1 METRLW
7 NLILRAASILAC
19 VSLLLSV
26 ALIGASQLGYTENH
40 AAGLVTLL
48 FAAGIAIA
56 AIILVNLAHS
66 RQTVDV
72 SFAIDSAH
80 RMAQGERFAERA
92 DTELLGSL
100 KAISDY
106 MDEKAAHMKKIAA
119 GDLSENAVIRS
130 DADHFGDT
138 FQHLVEQL
146 RFIIGTQDTR
156 DRLQKSVVKLLDE
169 VSSISDGDLTV
180 QAEVGTE
187 ITGEVA
193 EAFNQMTRNLR
204 SLIRQVK
211 DVTMQ
216 VASSAAAINDTTEQ
230 LASGSGAQASQI
242 ARTTQAINS
251 MAQQLQD
258 VLRGATLSAEVAASS
273 LNNARTGTNAAR
285 NNINAMRSI
294 RMQVQETAKRIKKLG
309 ERAQEIGQ
317 ITGLIDDLSDRT
329 AMLALNASLRAS
341 SGTNSGEGF
350 AVVAEEVER
359 LAERSNQLTQQIAGL
374 TQTINFETS
383 EVVASMEETI
393 REVINGSSM
402 ADEAGRSLIEIEK
415 VSSQLAELLKTIT
428 DSAKFQA
435 KSSEEISNSM
445 ASISEVTALVQHGS
459 KRAADSA
466 RTLVELSRELRTSV
480 APFKLPVDLNHSLN
494 GTEMNRF
501 VN

>member
-19 VSLLLSV
+19 VSLLLTI
-26 ALIGASQLGYTENH
+26 ALVGASQLGYTDNH
-40 AAGLVTLL
+40 TAGLVTLV
-48 FAAGIAIA
+48 FAAALAIA
-56 AIILVNLAHS
+56 TIVLVNLAHS
-66 RQTVDV
+66 RQTAEMI
-72 SFAIDSAH
+72 FAIDAAH
-80 RMAQGERFAERA
+80 RMSQGERFTELA
-92 DTELLGSL
+92 DTEMLGSL
-100 KAISDY
+100 KAVSDY
-106 MDEKAAHMKKIAA
+106 MDEKVAHMKRIAA
-119 GDLSENAVIRS
+119 GDLSENVAVRS

-138 FQHLVEQL
+138 FQHLLERL
-146 RFIIGTQDTR
+146 RYIIGTQDTR

-180 QAEVGTE
+180 QAEVGSE
-187 ITGEVA
+187 ITGEIA

-216 VASSAAAINDTTEQ
+216 VASSATAINDTTEQ

-242 ARTTQAINS
+242 ARTTQAING

-258 VLRGATLSAEVAASS
+258 VFRDATVSAEVAASS

-359 LAERSNQLTQQIAGL
+359 LAERSNRLTQQIAGL
-374 TQTINFETS
+374 TQTINLETS

-393 REVINGSSM
+393 REVINGSTM
-402 ADEAGRSLIEIEK
+402 ADEAGRSLVEIEK
-415 VSSQLAELLKTIT
+415 VSSQLAELLRTISN
-428 DSAKFQA
+428 SAKFQA

-445 ASISEVTALVQHGS
+445 TSISEVTALVQNGS

-480 APFKLPVDLNHSLN
+480 APFKLPIDLNQSLN
-494 GTEMNRF
+494 GTETNRF
-501 VN
+501 LN